1 MNENYEL
8 KEYEVK
14 GNTIPMNF
22 SSINQGTVAVEASRA
37 ITEAQGKL
45 LLAKQFPRNYTSCY
59 VNAIQACQRKG
70 FAEKA
75 FFNYPRGGQTV
86 TGVTIRFAEEMARCY
101 TNIDYGIKE
110 MSHEDGKSEMQA
122 YCWDLETNTIS
133 SQNFTVEHIME
144 TRQGN
149 RKLTSQRD
157 IYERTANDGARRLRS
172 RILAILPPDLVE
184 DCITECKRTLTGNN
198 QIPLIDRIKQMVTGF
213 AKFGVTKEMIEK
225 RLGHTIE
232 TVTPDEFTEYVG
244 IYNGLKQKETTVS
257 DWFEQPKTASQMTE
271 LLQEEEKKDKKEKK
285 DQEKKGDK

>member
-1 MNENYEL
+1 MENEVIVQGGAMPGYNQ
-8 KEYEVK
+8 
-14 GNTIPMNF
+14 NF
-22 SSINQGTVAVEASRA
+22 DKINQGTVAIETSRA

-45 LLAKQFPRNYTSCY
+45 LLAKRFPRSYTSCY
-59 VNAIQACQRKG
+59 ANAIEACQRKS

-75 FFNYPRGGQTV
+75 FFSYPRAGQTV
-86 TGVTIRFAEEMARCY
+86 TGVTIRFAEELARCY

-110 MSHEDGKSEMQA
+110 LSHEEGKSEMQA

-144 TRQGN
+144 TKSGN

-184 DCITECKRTLTGNN
+184 DCINECKKTLAGKNDA
-198 QIPLIDRIKQMVTGF
+198 PLIDKVKNMVTAF
-213 AKFGVTKEMIEK
+213 AKLGVTKEMLEK

-232 TVTPDEFTEYVG
+232 TVTSDELVEYIG
-244 IYNGLKQKETTVS
+244 IFNGLKQKETTVS
-257 DWFEQPKTASQMTE
+257 DWFERPKTASQMTE
-271 LLQEEEKKDKKEKK
+271 MLLEEEKKEA
-285 DQEKKGDK
+285 EKKGKTD